1 MEIKT
6 NSIKT
11 NQKEKEKEN
20 DEDKDKDKEKD
31 KDKNKDIFTL
41 SRKKRWV
48 IFYLLLSFYMIMNM
62 DQGTLSGSTNNI
74 KTFYNME
81 DKELGLFG
89 SMVFL
94 GITIGCVTSTIII
107 NKFSRKKVL
116 IILSILNTICL
127 FFITQIKYKII
138 LYLCRFISGFCQSFI
153 SIYLPVWSDQFG
165 IHKKKS
171 FKMTLIHLTSTM
183 GYLFGYIFG
192 ILINW
197 INTFYFQVSF
207 LIFQIIF
214 LVLFIDIKFFSTTI
228 IPLKKKQIAKIE
240 LIDNS
245 KNEISKKEKEKE
257 KEIDEISL
265 FEDIK
270 QNNKKTNFINES
282 VFDQIMKCLKS
293 KLFISTNISLFSM
306 FIIISGI
313 QFWINDY
320 MENSL
325 NIEDKNERLTIF
337 IILIVSS
344 PVFGISVGGI
354 LATKIGGYDN
364 KNSIYVPFF
373 SSMIV
378 CLCSNF
384 IVLTSNKTIFL
395 ILFWIYLFCGSIV
408 LPVLNGIILCSV
420 DKKYAGIASSLS
432 TFFYNIFGRFPGP
445 NIYGFIKDKT
455 FETNKKFAMCI
466 LLNFAFISF
475 FSLFVSIKFS
485 NELYNQEIKTMEF
498 ELDISS
504 SNIKNNEI

>member
-6 NSIKT
+6 HLLQIE
-11 NQKEKEKEN
+11 QKEK
-20 DEDKDKDKEKD
+20 
-31 KDKNKDIFTL
+31 DIFIL
-41 SRKKRWV
+41 SRKKRW
-48 IFYLLLSFYMIMNM
+48 ITYYLLLSFYLIMTM
-62 DQGTLSGSTNNI
+62 DQGTLSGSTNNL
-74 KTFYNME
+74 KKFYNME
-81 DKELGLFG
+81 DKELGFFG

-94 GITIGCVTSTIII
+94 GITIGCLISTIII

-127 FFITQIKYKII
+127 FLITQIKYKNI

-171 FKMTLIHLTSTM
+171 FKMTLIHLSSTF

-197 INTFYFQVSF
+197 NNAFYFQISF
-207 LIFQIIF
+207 LIFQILF
-214 LVLFIDIKFFSTTI
+214 LILFIDIKFFSTTI
-228 IPLKKKQIAKIE
+228 IPLKKHQIVKKE
-240 LIDNS
+240 LIQNS
-245 KNEISKKEKEKE
+245 INEKIKKEY
-257 KEIDEISL
+257 EIDEISL

-270 QNNKKTNFINES
+270 QNNSKTNFINEPI
-282 VFDQIMKCLKS
+282 FIQIIKCLKS
-293 KLFISTNISLFSM
+293 KLFISTNISLFTI

-320 MENSL
+320 METTL
-325 NIEDKNERLTIF
+325 NIEDKNERLIIF

-344 PVFGISVGGI
+344 PIFGISVGGF
-354 LATKIGGYDN
+354 LTSKIGGYDN

-373 SSMIV
+373 SSIIV

-384 IVLTSNKTIFL
+384 IILTSNKIIFL
-395 ILFWIYLFCGSIV
+395 LLFWVYLFCGSII
-408 LPVLNGIILCSV
+408 LPVINGIIICSV

-432 TFFYNIFGRFPGP
+432 IFFYNIFGRFPGP

-455 FETNKKFAMCI
+455 FETNKKFAMFI

-475 FSLFVSIKFS
+475 FSLLISIKFS
-485 NELYNQEIKTMEF
+485 NELYNQEIKNMEF

-504 SNIKNNEI
+504 SNIIINDI